1 MSASKALT
9 LVASSSPSRGD
20 EEHKYFYT
28 QNQEKY
34 EQYKTKVE
42 GQKIRME
49 SQGGKDDNRKLPA
62 PSDVAFAAQGEWLYT
77 VSVLLCKNSTVLTD
91 AIHETVNKESQ
102 EDDRK
107 MAAPLNKTLLP
118 AGFTAHDNRK
128 MPAPLNDAVAAQSE
142 FI

>member
-1 MSASKALT
+1 
-9 LVASSSPSRGD
+9 
-20 EEHKYFYT
+20 
-28 QNQEKY
+28 
-34 EQYKTKVE
+34 
-42 GQKIRME
+42 ME

-77 VSVLLCKNSTVLTD
+77 VSVLLCKNSTVLTR

-107 MAAPLNKTLLP
+107 MAASLDKALSP
-118 AGFTAHDNRK
+118 AGFTAHDNRN
-128 MPAPLNDAVAAQSE
+128 MPAFPNDAVAAQGE

>member
-1 MSASKALT
+1 M
-9 LVASSSPSRGD
+9 
-20 EEHKYFYT
+20 
-28 QNQEKY
+28 
-34 EQYKTKVE
+34 E
-42 GQKIRME
+42 GQKNRME
-49 SQGGKDDNRKLPA
+49 SQSDKDDNRKLP
-62 PSDVAFAAQGEWLYT
+62 PPPDTAFAAQGEWLYT
-77 VSVLLCKNSTVLTD
+77 VSVLLCKNSTVLTR

-128 MPAPLNDAVAAQSE
+128 ISAPSNDAIATQGE